1 MIQINSYFIKVLI
14 FNIRPKLNGKFH
26 VTLLIVK
33 IYSFNILKTMELPEM
48 ISEMKPFDTEN
59 EITIGVLAVQGS
71 FYEHIDAITRLK
83 SDVYAKNENGLK
95 NERLK
100 IKVIDIRSSQDV
112 SPNMRGLIIPGIVK
126 FDVNK
131 DYGFF
136 SSFQNHLSFHYF
148 LFRRRV
154 NNA

>member
-1 MIQINSYFIKVLI
+1 
-14 FNIRPKLNGKFH
+14 
-26 VTLLIVK
+26 
-33 IYSFNILKTMELPEM
+33 M

-100 IKVIDIRSSQDV
+100 IKVVDIRSSQDV

-126 FDVNK
+126 FDMNK
-131 DYGFF
+131 NYGFF